1 MVTSAKASIRLW
13 SMSTHR
19 LTPSSCPI
27 VASASSTD
35 LITFTGCSQRH
46 ADLIIRY
53 LFNGID
59 WRRSSGNQPVTP
71 DDLGRHVTSLTVEA
85 ASFFSCRVGMMGQS
99 GPQDV
104 ACGVFVCRGA
114 MRASLAGEFRLCD
127 AVLACC
133 VPTGFAAVG
142 GVPGVDLNPSP
153 PSLFRFGAQYRDELT
168 PASVTDRSVE
178 PRLRPGSV
186 GQEHAGIVGVRDG
199 LGPAQHV
206 RDLHVLHD
214 DQVVSG
220 GELTSLLVMKVLAL
234 VGDLTM
240 ARRDGCPF
248 GRAIPPTTAG
258 PLQSLL
264 GCRQPSRGGA
274 RPPRIVDALPVAGGG
289 KGNDADVDTGLTA
302 GHRQRIGR
310 NVIAGQHQH
319 PAPPLSLDLDRLHP
333 ASHLAVQINLDL
345 ADALQIHPPPLGQ
358 PAGAITVFGPLHTV
372 EPGLA
377 LKTRIPRLYTGFRC
391 LHPAEE
397 SDERLVQPPQRRL
410 LTGERPHSLIGA
422 HRWHLR
428 QLRRLIPIADPR
440 LTGVRPRIPTLLQ
453 RRVVKLAVS
462 VHTLR
467 QRHMLAGGGPQPKH
481 VRPPHNRSTPLRAE
495 RRLDMTSPYATTPTN
510 PARPRCSPAPIHPT
524 AKTTGPL
531 GTH

>member
-178 PRLRPGSV
+178 PGLRPSPIGQVAPRV
-186 GQEHAGIVGVRDG
+186 GGIRDG

-206 RDLHVLHD
+206 RDRQVLHD

-234 VGDLTM
+234 VGDLAM
-240 ARRDGCPF
+240 PRRDGCPF
-248 GRAIPPTTAG
+248 GRTILPTAAG
-258 PLQSLL
+258 PSQPLL
-264 GCRQPSRGGA
+264 GCGQPSRGGA
-274 RPPRIVDALPVAGGG
+274 RAPRIVDALPVARGSEPD
-289 KGNDADVDTGLTA
+289 DADINADPTA

-310 NVIAGQHQH
+310 NVVTREHQY
-319 PAPPLSLDLDRLHP
+319 PAPPLAFDLDGLPP
-333 ASHLAVQINLDL
+333 ARHLAVQINLDL
-345 ADALQIHPPPLGQ
+345 ADALQIPPPLLGQ

-372 EPGLA
+372 DPGLA
-377 LKTRIPRLYTGFRC
+377 FKTRIPW
-391 LHPAEE
+391 P
-397 SDERLVQPPQRRL
+397 
-410 LTGERPHSLIGA
+410 
-422 HRWHLR
+422 
-428 QLRRLIPIADPR
+428 
-440 LTGVRPRIPTLLQ
+440 
-453 RRVVKLAVS
+453 
-462 VHTLR
+462 
-467 QRHMLAGGGPQPKH
+467 
-481 VRPPHNRSTPLRAE
+481 
-495 RRLDMTSPYATTPTN
+495 
-510 PARPRCSPAPIHPT
+510 
-524 AKTTGPL
+524 
-531 GTH
+531 